1 MFLNIE
7 KNVNNSK
14 YFIIEVYKNYNSK
27 QDLSYVKY
35 SYIIREKNNNIIV
48 EEMSKNWT
56 YEPESEH
63 EYVGI
68 IEDQSMTWSLGLSN
82 DALVTS
88 CFIFLTYCFI
98 LFF

>member
-14 YFIIEVYKNYNSK
+14 YFIIEVYKIYNSK

-48 EEMSKNWT
+48 EEMSKN
-56 YEPESEH
+56 
-63 EYVGI
+63 
-68 IEDQSMTWSLGLSN
+68 
-82 DALVTS
+82 
-88 CFIFLTYCFI
+88 
-98 LFF
+98 